1 MQEVKELSLGKT
13 WGNRQRGGE
22 EILHVAGCA
31 SERNLNSALG
41 LEGIIWPRLLLNRK
55 DIGITGLLQAMLM
68 CNGYLTAVRTVAAGA
83 VAAKY
88 MAPGR
93 VETVGVLGT
102 GGQARL

>member
-1 MQEVKELSLGKT
+1 
-13 WGNRQRGGE
+13 
-22 EILHVAGCA
+22 
-31 SERNLNSALG
+31 
-41 LEGIIWPRLLLNRK
+41 
-55 DIGITGLLQAMLM
+55 MLM